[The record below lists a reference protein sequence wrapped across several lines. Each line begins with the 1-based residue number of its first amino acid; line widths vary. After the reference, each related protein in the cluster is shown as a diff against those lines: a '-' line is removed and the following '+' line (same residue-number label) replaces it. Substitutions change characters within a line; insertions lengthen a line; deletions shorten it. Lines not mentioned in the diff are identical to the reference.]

1 MEPVESCKEK
11 PKGGGKIGE
20 HASAKGGN
28 GLKGR
33 GRGSPPWPQ
42 SMNCRK
48 SSSSLASSS
57 DLELRLNER
66 LSYHETYSLLSMNVP
81 KPGEIAIYIAS
92 VLRDMVSRSSEA
104 MGLALTDTPFDSKA
118 VPGISIEKYLERLA
132 GYSRCSPETFVI
144 ALIYV
149 DRIVSAGCG
158 VVLGPRNVHKLF
170 LVALVCAAK
179 FNDDLKLAQWGFA
192 KLGGLGKKDLC
203 RLEVQFLSG
212 IEFRVVVSSGD
223 YRGYLKSLLEF
234 GR

>member
-1 MEPVESCKEK
+1 MEPVESCKEQ

-20 HASAKGGN
+20 HALAKGGN

-33 GRGSPPWPQ
+33 GRGSPPGPQ

-66 LSYHETYSLLSMNVP
+66 LTYVETYSLLSMPVP
-81 KPGEIAIYIAS
+81 KPAEIAVCIAS
-92 VLRDMVSRSSEA
+92 LLKNLVSKSPEA
-104 MGLALTDTPFDSKA
+104 MGLALTNTPFDSKTI
-118 VPGISIEKYLERLA
+118 PGISIEKYLERLA

-144 ALIYV
+144 AVIYV
-149 DRIVSAGCG
+149 DRIVSPECG

-170 LVALVCAAK
+170 LVALLCAAK

-192 KLGGLGKKDLC
+192 KLGGLGKKELC
-203 RLEVQFLSG
+203 QLEVQFLSG
-212 IEFRVVVSSGD
+212 IDFRVVVSSGD